1 CEQLTKGHMR
11 LAVHAKIVEETGHT
25 IFEPELRL
33 AHQHHHRDCSSQRLR
48 QRREVEHGF
57 QPHRQRLWLERAA
70 TEGALE
76 SDVVALSYGEYGTW
90 NRLPLDCFG
99 QCSLDFTPSHFSPPT
114 LSVDTGARG
123 TKCKVSWHPSPDCHY
138 FPHHLWPQR

>member
-1 CEQLTKGHMR
+1 MNLVVNKLLRPTAGHEVYFATFFHFGDLLIEGAPRRQTGTMCEQLTKGHMR
-11 LAVHAKIVEETGHT
+11 LAVHAKTVEETGHT

-70 TEGALE
+70 TEGAL
-76 SDVVALSYGEYGTW
+76 
-90 NRLPLDCFG
+90 
-99 QCSLDFTPSHFSPPT
+99 
-114 LSVDTGARG
+114 
-123 TKCKVSWHPSPDCHY
+123 
-138 FPHHLWPQR
+138 